1 MWKHSRGRNIACGNT
16 TFTWDPLITGN
27 RNLLSL
33 LRQMR
38 ICEDAG
44 MSFEPKV
51 GSEARV
57 PKGSKQEQEIL
68 RGAGHSFSLSLYP
81 LLLLRLSLS
90 PGLHIAHLCV
100 SLCIWLILLLSL
112 CTGVFSV
119 CPHTG
124 LKGTHSDPS

>member
-1 MWKHSRGRNIACGNT
+1 MWKHSRGCNIAHGNT

-44 MSFEPKV
+44 MLYEPKV

-68 RGAGHSFSLSLYP
+68 
-81 LLLLRLSLS
+81 
-90 PGLHIAHLCV
+90 
-100 SLCIWLILLLSL
+100 
-112 CTGVFSV
+112 
-119 CPHTG
+119 
-124 LKGTHSDPS
+124 